1 MSLLEIEKL
10 SLTIGDTPILR
21 DVELSVAPGE
31 VMGLVGESGSG
42 KSITALTVMRLLP
55 WAARASGRVAF
66 DGIDIL
72 AASEDQMCAL
82 RGDDIGMVFQEPM
95 TALNPVKTIGE
106 QVAEGIRWHTRAS
119 RADAEDRARKML
131 DRVGLPSAQFPLSR
145 YPHELSGGQRQRVVI
160 AIACALKPKLLIA
173 DEPTTALDVVLQAQ
187 ILDLL
192 RDLVAE
198 NRMGLL
204 LISHDLAV
212 VTEMA
217 ERITILR
224 HGEVME
230 AGDTARTLSEQL
242 HPYTRQLAQASMHV
256 PARARTHEV
265 GQDNPQFQAAK
276 PLLQGARPLL
286 QVESVTR
293 DYPGRRKSLLKRAV
307 PTRAVDDVSFS
318 IDPGQSVALVGRSGC
333 GKSTLARMVL
343 ALDGPTSGTIRFRG
357 EVITGKSEAELKPA
371 RRDMQVV
378 FQDPYGS
385 FDPRQK
391 VEKLVA
397 EPLHVLE
404 KRPTNAER
412 REMVARALH
421 EVGLSPRDM
430 DKYPHEFS
438 GGQRQRLSIARAII
452 TRPKLVVADEP
463 VSALDVSIRAQIL
476 DLFAELNQKLGV
488 AYLFITHDLTVARAI
503 TDQVMIMHAGKIVER
518 GRTSAVL
525 DHPQSE
531 AAKALV
537 AAAPDLHRAIARR
550 LQEQG

>member
-1 MSLLEIEKL
+1 MSLLKIDKL
-10 SLTIGDTPILR
+10 SLTIGDTAILR
-21 DVELSVAPGE
+21 DVELSVAAGE

-42 KSITALTVMRLLP
+42 KSMTALTVMQLLP
-55 WAARASGRVAF
+55 WAAHTSGRITF

-119 RADAEDRARKML
+119 RANAEERARKIL
-131 DRVGLPSAQFPLSR
+131 DRVGLPAAQFPLSR

-198 NRMGLL
+198 DRMGLL

-217 ERITILR
+217 DRITILR

-256 PARARTHEV
+256 PARARTHDS
-265 GQDNPQFQAAK
+265 GSAK
-276 PLLQGARPLL
+276 PLLQ
-286 QVESVTR
+286 VENVTR
-293 DYPGRRKSLLKRAV
+293 DYPGRRLSLLKRPAAI
-307 PTRAVDDVSFS
+307 RAVDDVSFAMA
-318 IDPGQSVALVGRSGC
+318 PGQSVALVGRSGC

-343 ALDGPTSGTIRFRG
+343 ALDKPTAGTIRFRG
-357 EVITGKSEAELKPA
+357 DTLTGKSEAELKPA

-391 VEKLVA
+391 VERLVA

-404 KRPTNAER
+404 KKPAPAAR
-412 REMVARALH
+412 REMVAHALH
-421 EVGLSPRDM
+421 EVGLSPKDM

-452 TRPKLVVADEP
+452 TRPKLIIADEP

-476 DLFAELNQKLGV
+476 DLFAELNQKLGI

-503 TDQVMIMHAGKIVER
+503 TDEVMVMHDGKIVER
-518 GRTSAVL
+518 GRTSEVL

-537 AAAPDLHRAIARR
+537 AAAPDLHRAIAKR
-550 LQEQG
+550 LQEQGGAD

>member
-1 MSLLEIEKL
+1 MSLLEIENL
-10 SLTIGDTPILR
+10 SLAIGDTPILKG
-21 DVELSVAPGE
+21 VELSVASGE

-42 KSITALTVMRLLP
+42 KSMTALTVMRLLP
-55 WAARASGRVAF
+55 HAARATGRVTF

-72 AASEDQMCAL
+72 AATEDQMCAL

-106 QVAEGIRWHTRAS
+106 QVAEGIRWHTKATRAQ
-119 RADAEDRARKML
+119 AEERARKML
-131 DRVGLPSAQFPLSR
+131 DRVGLPSAKFPLSR

-198 NRMGLL
+198 SRMGLL

-217 ERITILR
+217 DRITILR

-256 PARARTHEV
+256 PARA
-265 GQDNPQFQAAK
+265 K
-276 PLLQGARPLL
+276 PHGAGTGKPLL
-286 QVESVTR
+286 QVENVTR
-293 DYPGRRKSLLKRAV
+293 DYVGRRTALFRRA
-307 PTRAVDDVSFS
+307 PDIRAVDDVSLS
-318 IDPGQSVALVGRSGC
+318 MAPGQSMALVGRSGC
-333 GKSTLARMVL
+333 GKSTLARMIL
-343 ALDGPTSGTIRFRG
+343 ALDRPSAGTIRFRG
-357 EVITGKSEAELKPA
+357 DTITGKREAELKPA

-391 VEKLVA
+391 VERLVA

-404 KRPTNAER
+404 KKPTRAER
-412 REMVARALH
+412 REMVAHALH
-421 EVGLSPRDM
+421 EVGLGISDM

-476 DLFAELNQKLGV
+476 DLFAELNQKLGI

-503 TDQVMIMHAGKIVER
+503 TDEVLVMHDGKIVER
-518 GRTSAVL
+518 GRTNEVL

-550 LQEQG
+550 MQEQG

>member
-1 MSLLEIEKL
+1 MSLLEIDKL
-10 SLTIGDTPILR
+10 SLTIGSTRILR
-21 DVELSVAPGE
+21 DIELSVAPGE

-42 KSITALTVMRLLP
+42 KSMTALTVMQLLP
-55 WAARASGRVAF
+55 WAAHTSGRITF

-106 QVAEGIRWHTRAS
+106 QVAEGIRWHTRTS
-119 RADAEDRARKML
+119 RADAEERARKML
-131 DRVGLPSAQFPLSR
+131 DRVGLPAAQFPLSR

-217 ERITILR
+217 DRITILR

-242 HPYTRQLAQASMHV
+242 HPYTRQLAQASMHL
-256 PARARTHEV
+256 PARARTHDS
-265 GQDNPQFQAAK
+265 GSAK
-276 PLLQGARPLL
+276 PLLQVAN
-286 QVESVTR
+286 VTR
-293 DYPGRRKSLLKRAV
+293 DYPGRRISLLKPAA
-307 PTRAVDDVSFS
+307 PIRAVDDVSFS
-318 IDPGQSVALVGRSGC
+318 MAPGQSVALVGRSGC

-343 ALDGPTSGTIRFRG
+343 ALDKPTAGRIRFRG
-357 EVITGKSEAELKPA
+357 DTLTGKSEAELKPA

-391 VEKLVA
+391 VERLVA

-404 KRPTNAER
+404 KKPAPAAR
-412 REMVARALH
+412 REMVAHALH
-421 EVGLSPRDM
+421 EVGLSPKDM

-452 TRPKLVVADEP
+452 TRPKLIVADEP

-476 DLFAELNQKLGV
+476 DLFAELNQKLGI

-503 TDQVMIMHAGKIVER
+503 TDEVMVMHDGKIVER
-518 GRTSAVL
+518 GRTSEVL

-537 AAAPDLHRAIARR
+537 AAAPDLHRAIAKR

>member
-10 SLTIGDTPILR
+10 SLTIGGTRILR

-31 VMGLVGESGSG
+31 MMGLVGESGSG
-42 KSITALTVMRLLP
+42 KSMTALTVMQLLP
-55 WAARASGRVAF
+55 WAARASGRVTF

-119 RADAEDRARKML
+119 RADAEQRARKML
-131 DRVGLPSAQFPLSR
+131 DRVGLPAAQFPLSR

-217 ERITILR
+217 DRITILR

-230 AGDTARTLSEQL
+230 AGDTARVLSEQL

-256 PARARTHEV
+256 PARARTHDS
-265 GQDNPQFQAAK
+265 GSAK
-276 PLLQGARPLL
+276 PLLR
-286 QVESVTR
+286 VENVTR
-293 DYPGRRKSLLKRAV
+293 DYPARRISLLKRGA
-307 PTRAVDDVSFS
+307 PIRAVDDVSFS
-318 IDPGQSVALVGRSGC
+318 MAPGQSMALVGRSGC

-343 ALDGPTSGTIRFRG
+343 ALDKPTAGTIRFRG
-357 EVITGKSEAELKPA
+357 DNLTGKSEAELKPA

-391 VEKLVA
+391 VERLVA

-404 KRPTNAER
+404 KKPAPAAR
-412 REMVARALH
+412 REMVAYALH
-421 EVGLSPRDM
+421 EVGLSPGDM

-476 DLFAELNQKLGV
+476 DLFAELNQKLGI

-503 TDQVMIMHAGKIVER
+503 TDEVMVMHDGKIVER
-518 GRTSAVL
+518 GRTSEVL

-537 AAAPDLHRAIARR
+537 AAAPDLHRAIAKR

>member
-10 SLTIGDTPILR
+10 SLTIGSTRILR
-21 DVELSVAPGE
+21 DIELSVAPGE

-42 KSITALTVMRLLP
+42 KSMTALTVMQLLP
-55 WAARASGRVAF
+55 WAAHTRGRITF

-119 RADAEDRARKML
+119 RADAEERARKML
-131 DRVGLPSAQFPLSR
+131 DRVGLPAAQFPLSR

-217 ERITILR
+217 DRITILR

-256 PARARTHEV
+256 PARAKTHDS
-265 GQDNPQFQAAK
+265 GSAK
-276 PLLQGARPLL
+276 PLLQ
-286 QVESVTR
+286 VENVTR
-293 DYPGRRKSLLKRAV
+293 DYPGRRVSLLKRAA
-307 PTRAVDDVSFS
+307 PIRAVDDVSFAMA
-318 IDPGQSVALVGRSGC
+318 PGRSVALVGRSGC
-333 GKSTLARMVL
+333 GKSTLARMIL
-343 ALDGPTSGTIRFRG
+343 ALDKPTTGTIRFRG
-357 EVITGKSEAELKPA
+357 DTLIGKSEVELKPA

-391 VEKLVA
+391 VERLVA

-404 KRPTNAER
+404 KKPAPAAR
-412 REMVARALH
+412 REMVAHALH
-421 EVGLSPRDM
+421 EVGLSPGDM

-476 DLFAELNQKLGV
+476 DLFAELNQKLGI

-503 TDQVMIMHAGKIVER
+503 TDEVMVMHDGKIVER
-518 GRTSAVL
+518 GRTSEVL
-525 DHPQSE
+525 DHPQSA

-537 AAAPDLHRAIARR
+537 AAAPDLHRAIAKR

>member
-1 MSLLEIEKL
+1 MSLLDIENL
-10 SLTIGDTPILR
+10 SLTIGDTQILR
-21 DVELSVAPGE
+21 GVELSVAPGE

-42 KSITALTVMRLLP
+42 KSITALTVMQLLP
-55 WAARASGRVAF
+55 HAARATGRVTF

-72 AASEDQMCAL
+72 AATEDQMCAL

-106 QVAEGIRWHTRAS
+106 QVAEGIRWHTKANRAE
-119 RADAEDRARKML
+119 AEDRARKML
-131 DRVGLPSAQFPLSR
+131 DRVGLPSAKFPMSR

-198 NRMGLL
+198 SRMGLL

-217 ERITILR
+217 DRTTILR
-224 HGEVME
+224 GGEVME
-230 AGDTARTLSEQL
+230 AGDTARTLSEQT

-256 PARARTHEV
+256 PARARRHDIET
-265 GQDNPQFQAAK
+265 GQ
-276 PLLQGARPLL
+276 PLL

-293 DYPGRRKSLLKRAV
+293 DYPGRRTSLFKRA
-307 PTRAVDDVSFS
+307 PGIRAVDDVSLS
-318 IDPGQSVALVGRSGC
+318 MAPGQSVALVGRSGC
-333 GKSTLARMVL
+333 GKSTLARMIL
-343 ALDGPTSGTIRFRG
+343 ALDQPSSGTIRFRG
-357 EVITGKSEAELKPA
+357 ETVTGKSEAELKPA

-404 KRPTNAER
+404 KKPTRAER
-412 REMVARALH
+412 REMVAHALH
-421 EVGLSPRDM
+421 EVGLGISDM

-476 DLFAELNQKLGV
+476 DLFAELNQKLGI

-503 TDQVMIMHAGKIVER
+503 TDEVLVMHDGKVVER
-518 GRTSAVL
+518 GKTSEVL
-525 DHPQSE
+525 DDPQSE

-537 AAAPDLHRAIARR
+537 TAAPDLHRAIAKR
-550 LQEQG
+550 LREQG

>member
-10 SLTIGDTPILR
+10 SLTIGSTRILR
-21 DVELSVAPGE
+21 DIELSVAPGE

-42 KSITALTVMRLLP
+42 KSMTALTVMQLLP
-55 WAARASGRVAF
+55 WAAHASGRITF

-119 RADAEDRARKML
+119 RADAEERARKML
-131 DRVGLPSAQFPLSR
+131 DRVGLPGAQFPLSR

-160 AIACALKPKLLIA
+160 AIACGLKPKLLIA

-217 ERITILR
+217 DRITILR

-256 PARARTHEV
+256 PARARTHDS
-265 GQDNPQFQAAK
+265 GSAK
-276 PLLQGARPLL
+276 PLLQ
-286 QVESVTR
+286 VENVTR
-293 DYPGRRKSLLKRAV
+293 DYPGRRISLLKRAA
-307 PTRAVDDVSFS
+307 PIRAVDDVSFAMA
-318 IDPGQSVALVGRSGC
+318 PGRSVALVGRSGC
-333 GKSTLARMVL
+333 GKSTLARMIL
-343 ALDGPTSGTIRFRG
+343 ALDKPTTGTIRFRG
-357 EVITGKSEAELKPA
+357 DTLIGKSEAELKPA

-391 VEKLVA
+391 VERLVA

-404 KRPTNAER
+404 KKPAPAAR
-412 REMVARALH
+412 REMVAHALH
-421 EVGLSPRDM
+421 EVGLSPGDM

-476 DLFAELNQKLGV
+476 DLFAELNQKLGI

-503 TDQVMIMHAGKIVER
+503 TDEVMVMHDGKIVER
-518 GRTSAVL
+518 GRTSEVL
-525 DHPQSE
+525 DHPQSA

-537 AAAPDLHRAIARR
+537 AAAPDLHRAIAKR

>member
-1 MSLLEIEKL
+1 MSLLEIENL
-10 SLTIGDTPILR
+10 SLAIGDTPILKG
-21 DVELSVAPGE
+21 VELSLASGE

-42 KSITALTVMRLLP
+42 KSMTALTVMRLLP
-55 WAARASGRVAF
+55 HAARATGRVTF
-66 DGIDIL
+66 DGINIL
-72 AASEDQMCAL
+72 AATEDQMCAL

-106 QVAEGIRWHTRAS
+106 QVAEGIRWHTRTT
-119 RADAEDRARKML
+119 RAEAEERARKML
-131 DRVGLPSAQFPLSR
+131 DRVGLPSAKFPLSR

-198 NRMGLL
+198 SRMGLL

-217 ERITILR
+217 DRIAILR

-256 PARARTHEV
+256 PARA
-265 GQDNPQFQAAK
+265 K
-276 PLLQGARPLL
+276 PHGAGTGKPLL
-286 QVESVTR
+286 QVENVTR
-293 DYPGRRKSLLKRAV
+293 DYAGRRTALFRRA
-307 PTRAVDDVSFS
+307 PDIRAVDDVSLS
-318 IDPGQSVALVGRSGC
+318 MAPGQSMALVGRSGC
-333 GKSTLARMVL
+333 GKSTLARMIL
-343 ALDGPTSGTIRFRG
+343 ALDRPSAGTIRFRG
-357 EVITGKSEAELKPA
+357 DTITGKREAELKPA

-391 VEKLVA
+391 VERLVA

-404 KRPTNAER
+404 KKPTRAER
-412 REMVARALH
+412 REMVAHALH
-421 EVGLSPRDM
+421 EVGLGISDM

-476 DLFAELNQKLGV
+476 DLFAELNQKLGI

-503 TDQVMIMHAGKIVER
+503 TDEVLVMHDGKIVER
-518 GRTSAVL
+518 GRTNEVL

-531 AAKALV
+531 AARALV

-550 LQEQG
+550 MQEQG

>member
-1 MSLLEIEKL
+1 MSLLEIENL
-10 SLTIGDTPILR
+10 SLAIGDTPILKG
-21 DVELSVAPGE
+21 VELSLASGE

-42 KSITALTVMRLLP
+42 KSMTALTVMRLLP
-55 WAARASGRVAF
+55 HAARATGRVTF
-66 DGIDIL
+66 DGINIL
-72 AASEDQMCAL
+72 AATEDQMCAL

-106 QVAEGIRWHTRAS
+106 QVAEGIRWHTRTT
-119 RADAEDRARKML
+119 RAEAEERARKML
-131 DRVGLPSAQFPLSR
+131 DRVGLPSAKFPLSR

-160 AIACALKPKLLIA
+160 AIACALRPKLLIA

-198 NRMGLL
+198 SRIGLL

-217 ERITILR
+217 DRITILR

-230 AGDTARTLSEQL
+230 AGDTVRTLSEQL

-256 PARARTHEV
+256 PARA
-265 GQDNPQFQAAK
+265 K
-276 PLLQGARPLL
+276 PHGAGTGKPLL
-286 QVESVTR
+286 QVENVTR
-293 DYPGRRKSLLKRAV
+293 DYAGRRAALFRRA
-307 PTRAVDDVSFS
+307 PDIRAVDDVSLS
-318 IDPGQSVALVGRSGC
+318 MAPGQSMALVGRSGC
-333 GKSTLARMVL
+333 GKSTLARMIL
-343 ALDGPTSGTIRFRG
+343 ALDRPSSGAIRFLG
-357 EVITGKSEAELKPA
+357 DTITGKREAELKPA

-391 VEKLVA
+391 VERLVA
-397 EPLHVLE
+397 EPLHLLE
-404 KRPTNAER
+404 KKPTPAER
-412 REMVARALH
+412 REMVAHALH
-421 EVGLSPRDM
+421 EVGLDQRDM

-476 DLFAELNQKLGV
+476 DLFAELNQKLGI

-503 TDQVMIMHAGKIVER
+503 TDEVLVMHDGKIVER
-518 GRTSAVL
+518 GRTNEVL

-531 AAKALV
+531 AARALV

-550 LQEQG
+550 MQEQG

>member
-1 MSLLEIEKL
+1 
-10 SLTIGDTPILR
+10 
-21 DVELSVAPGE
+21 
-31 VMGLVGESGSG
+31 
-42 KSITALTVMRLLP
+42 
-55 WAARASGRVAF
+55 
-66 DGIDIL
+66 
-72 AASEDQMCAL
+72 
-82 RGDDIGMVFQEPM
+82 
-95 TALNPVKTIGE
+95 
-106 QVAEGIRWHTRAS
+106 
-119 RADAEDRARKML
+119 ML
-131 DRVGLPSAQFPLSR
+131 DRVGLPSAKFPMSR

-198 NRMGLL
+198 SRMGLL

-217 ERITILR
+217 DRITILR

-256 PARARTHEV
+256 PARARRH
-265 GQDNPQFQAAK
+265 DAS
-276 PLLQGARPLL
+276 QGKPLL
-286 QVESVTR
+286 QVEGVTR
-293 DYPGRRKSLLKRAV
+293 DYRGRRASLFRRA
-307 PTRAVDDVSFS
+307 PDIRAVDDVSLS
-318 IDPGQSVALVGRSGC
+318 MTPGQSVALVGRSGC
-333 GKSTLARMVL
+333 GKSTLARMIL
-343 ALDGPTSGTIRFRG
+343 ALDRPSSGTIRFRG
-357 EVITGKSEAELKPA
+357 EAISGKSEAELKAA

-397 EPLHVLE
+397 EPVHVLE
-404 KRPTNAER
+404 KKPTRAER
-412 REMVARALH
+412 REMVAHALH
-421 EVGLSPRDM
+421 EVGLDQRDM
-430 DKYPHEFS
+430 EKYPHEFS

-476 DLFAELNQKLGV
+476 DLFAELNQKLGI
-488 AYLFITHDLTVARAI
+488 AYHFITHDLTVARAI
-503 TDQVMIMHAGKIVER
+503 TDEVLVMHEGRIVER
-518 GRTSAVL
+518 GKTNEVL

-531 AAKALV
+531 AAQALV
-537 AAAPDLHRAIARR
+537 TAAPDLHRAIARKM
-550 LQEQG
+550 QEQV

>member
-217 ERITILR
+217 GRITILR

-265 GQDNPQFQAAK
+265 GQDHPQRQAANPLLQVAK
-276 PLLQGARPLL
+276 PLLQ
-286 QVESVTR
+286 VDSVTR
-293 DYPGRRKSLLKRAV
+293 DYPGRRKSLLKRVA
-307 PTRAVDDVSFS
+307 PIRAVDDVSFS
-318 IDPGQSVALVGRSGC
+318 IDPRQSVALVGRSGC

-357 EVITGKSEAELKPA
+357 EVITGNSEAELKPA

-404 KRPTNAER
+404 KRPTTAER
-412 REMVARALH
+412 REMVAKALH

-503 TDQVMIMHAGKIVER
+503 TDQVMIMHDGKIVER

>member
-10 SLTIGDTPILR
+10 SLSIGNTPILR

-42 KSITALTVMRLLP
+42 KSITALTVMQLLP
-55 WAARASGRVAF
+55 WAARATGRVIF

-119 RADAEDRARKML
+119 RADAEDHARKML
-131 DRVGLPSAQFPLSR
+131 DRVGLPAAQFPLSR

-217 ERITILR
+217 DRITILR

-265 GQDNPQFQAAK
+265 GPDNPLLQGAK
-276 PLLQGARPLL
+276 PLLQ
-286 QVESVTR
+286 VDSVTR
-293 DYPGRRKSLLKRAV
+293 DYPGRRKSMLKRAA
-307 PTRAVDDVSFS
+307 PIRAVDDVSFS

-343 ALDGPTSGTIRFRG
+343 ALDGPTSGTIRFWG
-357 EVITGKSEAELKPA
+357 QVITGKSEAELKPA

-385 FDPRQK
+385 FDPRLK

-404 KRPTNAER
+404 KKPTNAER
-412 REMVARALH
+412 REMVAKALH

-463 VSALDVSIRAQIL
+463 VSALDVSIRAQVL
-476 DLFAELNQKLGV
+476 DLFAELNQKLGI

-503 TDQVMIMHAGKIVER
+503 TDAVMVMHEGKIVER
-518 GRTSAVL
+518 GRTSEVL

>member
-1 MSLLEIEKL
+1 MSLLEIERL

-224 HGEVME
+224 RGEVME

-256 PARARTHEV
+256 PARARTNEV
-265 GQDNPQFQAAK
+265 GQDNPMLQAK
-276 PLLQGARPLL
+276 PLL

-357 EVITGKSEAELKPA
+357 EVITDKSEAELKPA

-412 REMVARALH
+412 REMVAKALH
-421 EVGLSPRDM
+421 EVGLGPRDM

-518 GRTSAVL
+518 GRTSDVL

>member
-1 MSLLEIEKL
+1 MSLLDIDNL
-10 SLTIGDTPILR
+10 SLTIGDTQILKNM
-21 DVELSVAPGE
+21 ELSVAPGE
-31 VMGLVGESGSG
+31 VVGLVGESGSG
-42 KSITALTVMRLLP
+42 KSMTALTMMRLLP
-55 WAARASGRVAF
+55 HAARATGRVSF

-119 RADAEDRARKML
+119 RADAEQRARKML
-131 DRVGLPSAQFPLSR
+131 DRVGLPSAKFPLSR

-198 NRMGLL
+198 GRMGLL

-217 ERITILR
+217 DRITILR

-256 PARARTHEV
+256 PARARPHGAGT
-265 GQDNPQFQAAK
+265 GQ
-276 PLLQGARPLL
+276 PLLEVDR
-286 QVESVTR
+286 VTR
-293 DYPGRRKSLLKRAV
+293 DYAGRRTSLFRRA
-307 PTRAVDDVSFS
+307 PDIRAVDDVSLS
-318 IDPGQSVALVGRSGC
+318 MAPGQSVALVGRSGC
-333 GKSTLARMVL
+333 GKSTLARMIL
-343 ALDGPTSGTIRFRG
+343 ALDRPSSGTIRFRG
-357 EVITGKSEAELKPA
+357 ETVTGKSEAELKPA
-371 RRDMQVV
+371 RRDMQPV

-397 EPLHVLE
+397 EPLHVLDR
-404 KRPTNAER
+404 KPTRTER
-412 REMVARALH
+412 REMVAHALH
-421 EVGLSPRDM
+421 EVGLDQRDM

-476 DLFAELNQKLGV
+476 DLFAELNQKLGI

-503 TDQVMIMHAGKIVER
+503 TDEVLVMHDGKIVER
-518 GRTSAVL
+518 GKTNEVL
-525 DHPQSE
+525 DHPRSE

-537 AAAPDLHRAIARR
+537 NAAPDLHRAIARR
-550 LQEQG
+550 MQEQG

>member
-1 MSLLEIEKL
+1 MSLLEIDNL
-10 SLTIGDTPILR
+10 SLAIGDTPILR
-21 DVELSVAPGE
+21 SIEFSIAPGE

-42 KSITALTVMRLLP
+42 KSMTALSVMRLLP
-55 WAARASGRVAF
+55 YAARASGRVTF

-95 TALNPVKTIGE
+95 TALNPLKTIGE
-106 QVAEGIRWHTRAS
+106 QVAEGIRWHAKATRAE
-119 RADAEDRARKML
+119 AEERARKML
-131 DRVGLPSAQFPLSR
+131 DRVGLPSAKFPLSR

-160 AIACALKPKLLIA
+160 AMACALKPKLLIA

-187 ILDLL
+187 ILTLL

-198 NRMGLL
+198 SGMGLL

-217 ERITILR
+217 DRITILR
-224 HGEVME
+224 RGEVME

-242 HPYTRQLAQASMHV
+242 HPYTRQLALASMHV
-256 PARARTHEV
+256 PARARPH
-265 GQDNPQFQAAK
+265 GASA
-276 PLLQGARPLL
+276 ARPLL
-286 QVESVTR
+286 EVEGVTR
-293 DYPGRRKSLLKRAV
+293 DYPGRRTSLFRRAPDIRAV
-307 PTRAVDDVSFS
+307 NGVSLS
-318 IDPGQSVALVGRSGC
+318 MAPGQSVALVGRSGC
-333 GKSTLARMVL
+333 GKSTLARMIL
-343 ALDGPTSGTIRFRG
+343 ALDRPSSGTIRFRG
-357 EVITGKSEAELKPA
+357 EPLTGKSEADLKPA

-385 FDPRQK
+385 FDPRQT

-397 EPLHVLE
+397 EPLHVLDR
-404 KRPTNAER
+404 KPGRAER
-412 REMVARALH
+412 REMVAQALH
-421 EVGLSPRDM
+421 EVGLDQHDM
-430 DKYPHEFS
+430 EKYPHEFS

-476 DLFAELNQKLGV
+476 DLFAELNQKLGI

-503 TDQVMIMHAGKIVER
+503 TDEVLVMHDGQIVER
-518 GRTSAVL
+518 GRTGEVL

-531 AAKALV
+531 AAKTLV

-550 LQEQG
+550 MQEQG

>member
-1 MSLLEIEKL
+1 MSLLEIDKL
-10 SLTIGDTPILR
+10 SLTIGSTRILR
-21 DVELSVAPGE
+21 DIELSVAPGE

-42 KSITALTVMRLLP
+42 KSMTALTVMQLLP
-55 WAARASGRVAF
+55 WAAHTSGRITF

-119 RADAEDRARKML
+119 RADAEERARKMV
-131 DRVGLPSAQFPLSR
+131 DRVGLPAAQFPLSR

-217 ERITILR
+217 DRITILR

-242 HPYTRQLAQASMHV
+242 HPYTRQLAQASMHLPV
-256 PARARTHEV
+256 RARTHDS
-265 GQDNPQFQAAK
+265 GSAK
-276 PLLQGARPLL
+276 PLLQVAN
-286 QVESVTR
+286 VTR
-293 DYPGRRKSLLKRAV
+293 DYRGRRISLLKPAA
-307 PTRAVDDVSFS
+307 PIRAVDDVSFS
-318 IDPGQSVALVGRSGC
+318 MAPGQSVALVGRSGC

-343 ALDGPTSGTIRFRG
+343 ALDKPTAGTIRFRG
-357 EVITGKSEAELKPA
+357 DTLTGKSEAELKPA

-391 VEKLVA
+391 VERLVA

-404 KRPTNAER
+404 KKPAPAAR
-412 REMVARALH
+412 REMVAHALH
-421 EVGLSPRDM
+421 EVGLSPKDM

-476 DLFAELNQKLGV
+476 DLFAELNQKLGI

-503 TDQVMIMHAGKIVER
+503 TDEVMVMHDGKIVER
-518 GRTSAVL
+518 GRTSEVL

-537 AAAPDLHRAIARR
+537 AAAPDLHRAIAKR

>member
-1 MSLLEIEKL
+1 MSLLDIENL
-10 SLTIGDTPILR
+10 SLTIGDTQILKSM
-21 DVELSVAPGE
+21 ELSVAPGE

-42 KSITALTVMRLLP
+42 KSMTALTVMQLLP
-55 WAARASGRVAF
+55 HAARATGRVTF

-72 AASEDQMCAL
+72 TASEDQMCAL

-106 QVAEGIRWHTRAS
+106 QVAEGIRWHTKAS
-119 RADAEDRARKML
+119 RAEAEDRARKML
-131 DRVGLPSAQFPLSR
+131 DRVGLPEAKFPMSR

-198 NRMGLL
+198 SRMGLL

-217 ERITILR
+217 DRITILR
-224 HGEVME
+224 RGEVME
-230 AGDTARTLSEQL
+230 AGDTARTLSEQT

-256 PARARTHEV
+256 PARARPHDIATGH
-265 GQDNPQFQAAK
+265 
-276 PLLQGARPLL
+276 PLL

-293 DYPGRRKSLLKRAV
+293 DYPGRRTSLFKRA
-307 PTRAVDDVSFS
+307 PGIRAVDDVSLS
-318 IDPGQSVALVGRSGC
+318 MAPGQSVALVGRSGC
-333 GKSTLARMVL
+333 GKSTLARMIL
-343 ALDGPTSGTIRFRG
+343 ALDRPTSGTIRFRG
-357 EVITGKSEAELKPA
+357 DTVTGKSEAELKPA

-404 KRPTNAER
+404 KQPTRTER
-412 REMVARALH
+412 REMVAHALH
-421 EVGLSPRDM
+421 EVGLGISDM

-476 DLFAELNQKLGV
+476 DLFAELNQKLGI

-503 TDQVMIMHAGKIVER
+503 TDEVLVMHDGKVVER
-518 GRTSAVL
+518 GKTNAVL

-537 AAAPDLHRAIARR
+537 TAAPDLHRAIATR
-550 LQEQG
+550 LREQG